1 MRSDEAVLVEDT
13 LPFRDSVSSLAR
25 AGAGTGSAFLS
36 VATVLGLFSSPVVF
50 SVAFLDRNTSRR
62 RLVEDC
68 FERDWGG
75 VKPVLL
81 ARRDE
86 EADSRLSTLPC

>member
-1 MRSDEAVLVEDT
+1 MRSDEAVLEEDT

-25 AGAGTGSAFLS
+25 TGTGSAFVS
-36 VATVLGLFSSPVVF
+36 VATVLGLCSSLGFF

-62 RLVEDC
+62 RLAEDC
-68 FERDWGG
+68 FERVWGG

-81 ARRDE
+81 ERREE